1 MRNEEKKKKKNPTA
15 EEEEGKGEENWY
27 WLLTFCRS
35 IIEIIHH
42 HWMIMFNSFSFH
54 PLSV

>member
-1 MRNEEKKKKKNPTA
+1 MKRRRKKNPTA
-15 EEEEGKGEENWY
+15 EEGKEEENWY

-42 HWMIMFNSFSFH
+42 HWMIMFNSFNFY